1 MGDWVLV
8 SDLVIFSDYCYLLIT
23 LVTCKRLSWGSRK
36 GPTYQRGFVS
46 LNGHF
51 QKRKQLY
58 DRKLTEGTWAA
69 TKIIPTD
76 TSLNVF
82 VRIRWNLVVLCRRRA
97 WSWWSENKT
106 HHKGYK
112 HYIQLPSVKE
122 NKVLTTIENL
132 HVTSKGH
139 IGQPK
144 Q

>member
-8 SDLVIFSDYCYLLIT
+8 SDLVIFSDCCYLLIT
-23 LVTCKRLSWGSRK
+23 LVKRSYLSE
-36 GPTYQRGFVS
+36 GFCFTKWTFS
-46 LNGHF
+46 ET
-51 QKRKQLY
+51 KQLY

-97 WSWWSENKT
+97 WSWWSENET
-106 HHKGYK
+106 QHKGYK

-122 NKVLTTIENL
+122 NKLLTTIENL